1 MTRLRTTLKAIGLNT
16 AAILAVFLCF
26 PCGSWELAAAP
37 EDSKKTTPVE
47 QYRDVRGAI
56 VFRTYCV
63 LCHGPQADG
72 RGRAAR
78 HYSPPPANLAASQA
92 TDEYKE
98 KIIRKGGAA
107 MGRSPFMPPWE
118 QELTAE
124 QIQDVVAYLR
134 TINVNNRRTR

>member
-1 MTRLRTTLKAIGLNT
+1 MTRLRTTLR
-16 AAILAVFLCF
+16 AAACATILLCA
-26 PCGSWELAAAP
+26 PCGSWEIAAAP
-37 EDSKKTTPVE
+37 EETKKAAPVE

-63 LCHGPQADG
+63 LCHGPLADG

-124 QIQDVVAYLR
+124 QIEDVVHYLR
-134 TINVNNRRTR
+134 TINVNNRRAR